1 MNGAGVVVAAGDVAG
16 VVGGD
21 IERVV
26 RSGKV
31 DRGEPTLP
39 ENKAVGDVST
49 QRQSNPIA
57 RGFLQVAVSK
67 APAHS
72 NEIQDSS

>member
-1 MNGAGVVVAAGDVAG
+1 MNGAGVEVAAGDVAG

-57 RGFLQVAVSK
+57 RGLPSSRCIESARTLQ
-67 APAHS
+67 
-72 NEIQDSS
+72 